1 MGPITVKLRASRLRR
16 TLRNGLALRVTCAD
30 ECAVTGRLVAP
41 KTAARANGLGR
52 RAVTVA
58 RGSVTAG
65 RPGTMTLRLRFT
77 RKAKRRLAHARRVTL
92 SLRLTLRQ
100 GQERSHRTSRV
111 RLTR

>member
-1 MGPITVKLRASRLRR
+1 
-16 TLRNGLALRVTCAD
+16 
-30 ECAVTGRLVAP
+30 VTGRLVAP
-41 KTAARANGLGR
+41 KGAARANGLGR

-58 RGSVTAG
+58 RGSATAAG
-65 RPGTMTLRLRFT
+65 PGSMTLRLRFT

-100 GQERSHRTSRV
+100 GQERSRRTSRV